1 MAMMDTQAGAC
12 VPALTLP
19 IFATMISDI
28 DIRHILTGF
37 LFHPDK
43 VRPLFFLSAKL
54 LGLGGILKTGPAG
67 GLIGRGGTPCW
78 AIWKP

>member
-1 MAMMDTQAGAC
+1 
-12 VPALTLP
+12 
-19 IFATMISDI
+19 MISDI

-54 LGLGGILKTGPAG
+54 LGLGGILKTDLQA
-67 GLIGRGGTPCW
+67 
-78 AIWKP
+78 A